1 MKTTSR
7 FVILCAALALPW
19 AVQAQTVQALKSGEQ
34 VYRETCIACHGP
46 GVSPALPNVPRVGDK
61 QVWGKL
67 IAEGQH
73 VPTAHGWVGVRAM
86 PAKGGRNDLS
96 LEEFAR
102 AVAWMARQSG
112 GNWKDPDARMLDLI
126 RAEEA
131 KRIEQLKKAP
141 AKG

>member
-1 MKTTSR
+1 MKQLVASLL
-7 FVILCAALALPW
+7 FCWAVPA
-19 AVQAQTVQALKSGEQ
+19 AVQAQTAPALKSGEQ

-46 GVSPALPNVPRVGDK
+46 GANSGLANVPRVGDK
-61 QVWGKL
+61 KAWGKL

-86 PAKGGRNDLS
+86 PPKGGRTDLS

-102 AVAWMARQSG
+102 AVAWMARASG
-112 GNWKDPDARMLDLI
+112 GNWKDPDARMLERI
-126 RAEEA
+126 RGEEA

-141 AKG
+141 VKG

>member
-19 AVQAQTVQALKSGEQ
+19 AVQAQTVPALKSGEQ
-34 VYRETCIACHGP
+34 VYRETCMVCHGT
-46 GVSPALPNVPRVGDK
+46 GVANAPRLGDK

-73 VPTAHGWVGVRAM
+73 VLTAHACVGVRAM
-86 PAKGGRNDLS
+86 PPKGGRNDLS

-102 AVAWMARQSG
+102 ATAWMARASG
-112 GNWKDPDARMLDLI
+112 GNWQDPDARMLKLI
-126 RAEEA
+126 RSEES